1 MLHTQVALSR
11 PVTTV
16 MAALALLAV
25 GLISGKLLRLE
36 AMPDISFPGMQ
47 IIVPYAGSTPEEME
61 ELVVRPVEE
70 ALATLSGIKEI
81 RASAQSDQAT
91 FTVLFDWDR
100 DVDAAAFEVRTKLD
114 SIRPQLPVGADRLL
128 MFAFSSGDQP
138 VAVVRISSDK
148 DLTDQYEM
156 LEKYLQRPIERIE
169 GVARVELQGVQPREV
184 RILVDP
190 TRLAAYS
197 VDVRQLRDAA
207 RAEQFLG
214 QRRRDHREQLTLH
227 GAPDRR
233 VQQHRRRTQPAALPR
248 RAAWGHRAGRARVAR
263 THGGP
268 PHGGPPCRRHRRV
281 QVDPGQR
288 RRRRRSRPRSR
299 REGPRPA
306 AVPGHQDPGRRQ
318 PGRQHP
324 RAR

>member
-1 MLHTQVALSR
+1 MLHTQVALAR

-25 GLISGKLLRLE
+25 GLIAGKLLRLE

-91 FTVLFDWDR
+91 FIVLFDWDR

-138 VAVVRISSDK
+138 VAVVRISSD
-148 DLTDQYEM
+148 
-156 LEKYLQRPIERIE
+156 
-169 GVARVELQGVQPREV
+169 
-184 RILVDP
+184 
-190 TRLAAYS
+190 
-197 VDVRQLRDAA
+197 
-207 RAEQFLG
+207 
-214 QRRRDHREQLTLH
+214 
-227 GAPDRR
+227 
-233 VQQHRRRTQPAALPR
+233 
-248 RAAWGHRAGRARVAR
+248 
-263 THGGP
+263 
-268 PHGGPPCRRHRRV
+268 
-281 QVDPGQR
+281 
-288 RRRRRSRPRSR
+288 
-299 REGPRPA
+299 
-306 AVPGHQDPGRRQ
+306 
-318 PGRQHP
+318 
-324 RAR
+324 